1 MHKNTGKENRYRI
14 CIYILLYL
22 SVHRG
27 DFIEHVK
34 KYVIYTLTSR
44 SWPYIWQKWHQANGS
59 SVIIQITATSLIS
72 ERFSCLM
79 HGVSRTYW
87 SRFLHKVYQLARCST
102 KHNRFEKIAFICM
115 KINMKNKGFFR
126 HETFVSTLHVETKQK
141 IAQKRSNKRTKQSPF
156 KLGQCLD
163 MIASL
168 N

>member
-1 MHKNTGKENRYRI
+1 MYIYFAILIGSSWRFYRA
-14 CIYILLYL
+14 Y
-22 SVHRG
+22 
-27 DFIEHVK
+27 K
-34 KYVIYTLTSR
+34 KIYVIYTLTSR
-44 SWPYIWQKWHQANGS
+44 SWPYICQKWHQANGS
-59 SVIIQITATSLIS
+59 LVIIQITATSLIS
-72 ERFSCLM
+72 ERLSCLM

-115 KINMKNKGFFR
+115 KINMKNKGIFR

>member
-1 MHKNTGKENRYRI
+1 MYIYFAILIGSSWRFYRA
-14 CIYILLYL
+14 Y
-22 SVHRG
+22 
-27 DFIEHVK
+27 K
-34 KYVIYTLTSR
+34 KIYVIYTLTSR

-126 HETFVSTLHVETKQK
+126 HETFVSTLHVETKQT
-141 IAQKRSNKRTKQSPF
+141 IAEKRSNKRTKQSPF

>member
-1 MHKNTGKENRYRI
+1 
-14 CIYILLYL
+14 
-22 SVHRG
+22 
-27 DFIEHVK
+27 
-34 KYVIYTLTSR
+34 
-44 SWPYIWQKWHQANGS
+44 
-59 SVIIQITATSLIS
+59 
-72 ERFSCLM
+72 M

-126 HETFVSTLHVETKQK
+126 HETFVSTLHVETKQT
-141 IAQKRSNKRTKQSPF
+141 IAQKRSNKSTKQSPF

-168 N
+168 NQATLNKFLEKNACIYSTFKSAFKKLFVLMSNPLPAYNYFPYGTYILQNDSTIICILLCSLNVRIN